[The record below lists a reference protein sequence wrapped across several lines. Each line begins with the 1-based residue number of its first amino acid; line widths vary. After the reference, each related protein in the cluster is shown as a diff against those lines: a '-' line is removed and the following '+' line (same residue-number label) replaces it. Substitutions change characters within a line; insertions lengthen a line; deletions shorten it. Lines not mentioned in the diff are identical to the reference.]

1 MYNIVVTSYRK
12 GKIRLYLLNFVVIIL
27 YFNKYESK
35 KEENIIYSDPANSD
49 LNSQYW
55 MVYDRQK
62 KI

>member
-49 LNSQYW
+49 LNS
-55 MVYDRQK
+55 
-62 KI
+62 

>member
-35 KEENIIYSDPANSD
+35 KEENIIYSDPVYSN
-49 LNSQYW
+49 LNSEYW
-55 MVYDRQK
+55 MVYD
-62 KI
+62 

>member
-35 KEENIIYSDPANSD
+35 KEENIIYSDPVNSN
-49 LNSQYW
+49 LNSEYW
-55 MVYDRQK
+55 MVYD
-62 KI
+62 

>member
-35 KEENIIYSDPANSD
+35 KEENIIYSDPVNSN
-49 LNSQYW
+49 LNSEYCL
-55 MVYDRQK
+55 VYD
-62 KI
+62 

>member
-35 KEENIIYSDPANSD
+35 KEENIIYSDPVNRN
-49 LNSQYW
+49 LNSEYW
-55 MVYDRQK
+55 MVYD
-62 KI
+62 

>member
-35 KEENIIYSDPANSD
+35 KEENILYSDPVNSN
-49 LNSQYW
+49 LNSEYW
-55 MVYDRQK
+55 MVYDW
-62 KI
+62 

>member
-35 KEENIIYSDPANSD
+35 KEENIIYSDPVNSN
-49 LNSQYW
+49 LNSEYCL
-55 MVYDRQK
+55 VYDW
-62 KI
+62 

>member
-35 KEENIIYSDPANSD
+35 KEENIIYSDPVNSN
-49 LNSQYW
+49 LNSEYW
-55 MVYDRQK
+55 MVYDW
-62 KI
+62 